1 MIVINLLPQE
11 ERVEE
16 RVLTARPRVKFLL
29 PLAAIV
35 ALIVPPVAT
44 TLLQT
49 TRIDALTR
57 DLALVDQEAQSLQPR
72 LEMIRQIQATR
83 AQLAGQ
89 LDVIRGLNRDRTLP
103 VRLMDQLAAQ
113 IPANLWLT
121 RVRQVGASGVE
132 LDGVTFSNLVVAD
145 LMNRLEET
153 SLYENVS
160 LTVASREQLGEAH
173 VTKFT
178 LTSGISAQR

>member
-16 RVLTARPRVKFLL
+16 RVLTARPRAKFLL
-29 PLAAIV
+29 PLAAVV

-49 TRIDALTR
+49 TRLDALTR
-57 DLALVDQEAQSLQPR
+57 DLSLVEQESQSLKPR
-72 LEMIRQIQATR
+72 LDMIRQIKATH
-83 AQLAGQ
+83 AELAGQ
-89 LDVIRGLNRDRTLP
+89 LDLIRGLNRDRALP

-113 IPANLWLT
+113 VPANLWLT
-121 RVRQVGASGVE
+121 RVRQVGSSGVE
-132 LDGVTFSNLVVAD
+132 LEGVTFSNLVVAD
-145 LMNRLEET
+145 LMTRLEET

-160 LTVASREQLGEAH
+160 LTVASRELLGETH